1 MLIIIGDCIY
11 RKIIYVVVC
20 CSIVVFFAVVDF
32 NSHPYVIL
40 LAVLRNKCNC
50 INLIHNICNLKH
62 FTNDANCDNN
72 ALLCK
77 YFLYLLYKCLLGVHK
92 ICSHYMMLP
101 MNSQKQL
108 YSIHSVQKFAVRC
121 NSP

>member
-32 NSHPYVIL
+32 NSHTYVIL

-77 YFLYLLYKCLLGVHK
+77 YFLYFTLNVFSWSKL
-92 ICSHYMMLP
+92 
-101 MNSQKQL
+101 
-108 YSIHSVQKFAVRC
+108 
-121 NSP
+121 

>member
-77 YFLYLLYKCLLGVHK
+77 YFNILLYKYFLGV
-92 ICSHYMMLP
+92 P
-101 MNSQKQL
+101 TNSQNQL
-108 YSIHSVQKFAVRC
+108 YSIHSLLKFAVRC